1 MKPKRRFRKLKR
13 RNNFPKGRFILQR
26 ESVLIFRGVF
36 LNVECS
42 FGSFAL
48 RLSKSFT
55 FADAN
60 KERIDI

>member
-1 MKPKRRFRKLKR
+1 MKPKRRFIKLKR

-26 ESVLIFRGVF
+26 GSMLIFRSVF
-36 LNVECS
+36 LNGECS

-60 KERIDI
+60 KERINI

>member
-1 MKPKRRFRKLKR
+1 MKPKRRSNFFFRR
-13 RNNFPKGRFILQR
+13 FNFLKGRFILQR

-36 LNVECS
+36 LNGKCS

-55 FADAN
+55 FAGGN
-60 KERIDI
+60 KERINI